1 MRTGVLSD
9 QSILKHCA
17 KYQPLPMHMTQSIL
31 GNSQIL
37 TTPYSSKK
45 IKYVRQMSRP
55 QTFDAL
61 ATQLSKTSGSLE
73 LREQLHQALHNA
85 ISSAE
90 TERNNDTPATP
101 ATPAPVTPAPVT
113 PAPVTPA
120 PVTPA
125 TPAIPVN
132 RPLYQGPG
140 SILGIYS
147 YHSQQGGRTQ
157 VPQTPGVPHMGA
169 LTTPSPEGGDTRSGL
184 HYLGPPYVP
193 YPDRTPVQ
201 SA

>member
-73 LREQLHQALHNA
+73 LREQLHQALSNA

-113 PAPVTPA
+113 PAI
-120 PVTPA
+120 PA

-147 YHSQQGGRTQ
+147 YHSQQGGGRTQ

-169 LTTPSPEGGDTRSGL
+169 LTTPSPEGGDTQSGL

-193 YPDRTPVQ
+193 YPVQ